1 MDGEGQT
8 DKEKRP
14 KLALTKCKVVPGR
27 QERERLEPS
36 QAKTFFLELASPTL
50 AATVSRRIV
59 LTNAIPFLA
68 LSPQS
73 NLLLSFVF
81 LLLLLSVHYITVL
94 SKSLAMCCWT
104 GSSFFHLADS

>member
-1 MDGEGQT
+1 MEGQT
-8 DKEKRP
+8 DKENLP

-36 QAKTFFLELASPTL
+36 QANTFFLELASATL

-68 LSPQS
+68 LAPQS
-73 NLLLSFVF
+73 NLLLSFVI
-81 LLLLLSVHYITVL
+81 LLLSVHYINVL
-94 SKSLAMCCWT
+94 SKYLAMCCWT

>member
-1 MDGEGQT
+1 MVEGQT

-36 QAKTFFLELASPTL
+36 QANTFFLELASPTL

-59 LTNAIPFLA
+59 LTSAIPFL
-68 LSPQS
+68 LGPH
-73 NLLLSFVF
+73 NVIL
-81 LLLLLSVHYITVL
+81 
-94 SKSLAMCCWT
+94 CCP
-104 GSSFFHLADS
+104 L